1 MSYVTVYDSGA
12 LTALDDK
19 RNFDAALDHNRR
31 VDRGE
36 SILVPS
42 VVAAQV
48 IRNPPKQARLMRA
61 LKGCDIVPF
70 SRVHHVPVG
79 TLLAAAGTS
88 DIVDGFVALLAAQ
101 TADLLVTS
109 DVDDIGRLL
118 DVLGAEVAISR
129 A

>member
-12 LTALDDK
+12 LIALDDK

-48 IRNPPKQARLMRA
+48 IRTPPKQARLMRA
-61 LKGCDIVPF
+61 MKGCDIVPF
-70 SRVHHVPVG
+70 SRAHHVPVG
-79 TLLAAAGTS
+79 TLLAASGTS
-88 DIVDGFVALLAAQ
+88 DVVDGFVALLAAQ
-101 TADLLVTS
+101 ADLVVTS
-109 DVDDIGRLL
+109 DADDIGKLL
-118 DVLGAEVAISR
+118 EVLGATVAI
-129 A
+129 APA